1 LGWFDAHD
9 EVQGAVLEILQE
21 RLRRRHGK
29 AEVDVVMFGAKSTE
43 DVGEV
48 NDGGNVDHS
57 EADMSSVSKS
67 EPVGP

>member
-1 LGWFDAHD
+1 
-9 EVQGAVLEILQE
+9 
-21 RLRRRHGK
+21 
-29 AEVDVVMFGAKSTE
+29 MFGAKSTE

-57 EADMSSVSKS
+57 EADMSGVSKS